1 MRSFLQEMPV
11 SLQQLEADLSRAAA
25 TNGSLNQ
32 LADLLD
38 LATATN
44 VPQDTSKAI
53 YTLYRVFVL
62 VITGD
67 KLVLGSDDA
76 ARAVKTWLW
85 DRLNAY
91 VGYLGS
97 LLKDEEESLRV
108 CLFHNVF
115 CLVLTWNVRYR
126 LSRSSCPFK
135 SICPHHTPS

>member
-11 SLQQLEADLSRAAA
+11 SVRHSLQQLEADLSRAAA

-38 LATATN
+38 IATATN

-53 YTLYRVFVL
+53 YALYRVFVL
-62 VITGD
+62 VITSD

-76 ARAVKTWLW
+76 AKAVKTWLW

-91 VGYLGS
+91 VEYLGG

-108 CLFHNVF
+108 C
-115 CLVLTWNVRYR
+115 
-126 LSRSSCPFK
+126 SSQRPPYDSHQEC
-135 SICPHHTPS
+135 